1 MSKPNITAYHR
12 PSSLEEAWS
21 FVEPGDPSVRLL
33 SGGADLTIHAPPE
46 VTTLVDVGRIL
57 DGAITE
63 LSDGTVRI
71 GGMATLTAVMDHPTL
86 AAYAG
91 GVIPEMMV
99 HVGNPLL
106 RNFSTLGG
114 HMARGKLSDIVPV
127 LLALDAGITVFRGET
142 ATIPL
147 AEYYDDEHNAGPH
160 IVTELHVPPE
170 PGRSAAAFTR
180 FARTAFDFAI
190 LNACCRVDLGGEGVD
205 DVRIYCG
212 ATPMR
217 AQRAPVAERIIT
229 DSGLTEDAIAAAA
242 AAARAEIVTGS
253 GWVASAEYRSHLVEV
268 LTRRCLTTAAERL
281 EVTA

>member
-12 PSSLEEAWS
+12 PSSLEEAWGH
-21 FVEPGDPSVRLL
+21 VADGDPAVRLL

-57 DGAITE
+57 DRVITE
-63 LSDGTVRI
+63 LDDGSVRI
-71 GGMATLTAVMDHPTL
+71 GAMATLTSVMEHPVL
-86 AAYAG
+86 AARSG

-127 LLALDAGITVFRGET
+127 LLALDTDITLFRGESST
-142 ATIPL
+142 VPL
-147 AEYYDDEHNAGPH
+147 AEYYADGQHDLPH
-160 IVTELHVPPE
+160 IVTELIVPAQR
-170 PGRSAAAFTR
+170 GRSAASFKR

-190 LNACCRVDLGGEGVD
+190 LNACARVDLGGDGIA

-217 AQRAPVAERIIT
+217 AQRAPAAEQVIAER
-229 DSGLTEDAIAAAA
+229 GLTEEAIAAAA
-242 AAARAEIVTGS
+242 EAARGEIVTGS
-253 GWVASAEYRSHLVEV
+253 GWVASAEYRTHLVEV
-268 LTRRCLTTAAERL
+268 LTRRCLTTVAERL
-281 EVTA
+281 EVRT